1 MNNMDNKNP
10 EVYGV
15 IGICGVVSNLIARML
30 IDHGYH
36 VIGTDLHKKEE
47 CDYLYTLTNYKI
59 PIYLSEHPESF
70 FNEST
75 CIVTPPSLMETSDF
89 FKQIKRYKKD
99 ILSVED
105 MLNTFKPN
113 KPVICITGTNGKT
126 TTTTLLKHICRQ
138 CGFRTH
144 RTWF

>member
-1 MNNMDNKNP
+1 MGQSK
-10 EVYGV
+10 VYGV
-15 IGICGVVSNLIARML
+15 IGICGVVSNLIARVLM
-30 IDHGYH
+30 DHGYP

-47 CDYLYTLTNYKI
+47 CDYIYTLNDYKI
-59 PIYLSEHPESF
+59 PLYLSEHPESF

-75 CIVTPPSLMETSDF
+75 YIVTPPSLMETSNF
-89 FKQIKRYKKD
+89 FKQIKVYGKD

-105 MLNTFKPN
+105 ILETFKPK

-126 TTTTLLKHICRQ
+126 TTTTLLKHICRKV
-138 CGFRTH
+138 GLETH